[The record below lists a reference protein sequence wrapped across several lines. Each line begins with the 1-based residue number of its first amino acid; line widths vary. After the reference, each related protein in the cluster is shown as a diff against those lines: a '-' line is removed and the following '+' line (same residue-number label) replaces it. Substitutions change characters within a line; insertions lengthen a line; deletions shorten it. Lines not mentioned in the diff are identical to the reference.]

1 MKVTYRTH
9 FISAPKE
16 VTDRLCDL
24 LLIAAYAEYLGITNL
39 FNQAKEAYT
48 KLASEWDS
56 YANAQAKAKSQ
67 SQKKWGWLG
76 IGDEDTYI
84 TNNTNKWESD
94 FRPIRM
100 VIEEYAK
107 THNVFELQNELKK
120 LLDNINK

>member
-24 LLIAAYAEYLGITNL
+24 VLIAAYAEYLGITNL

-67 SQKKWGWLG
+67 SQKKWSWLG
-76 IGDEDTYI
+76 AGDEDTYI

-120 LLDNINK
+120 FLDNINK

>member
-9 FISAPKE
+9 FTSAPKE

-24 LLIAAYAEYLGITNL
+24 VLIAAYAEYLGITNL

-56 YANAQAKAKSQ
+56 YANAQAKA
-67 SQKKWGWLG
+67 KWGWLG

-107 THNVFELQNELKK
+107 THNVFELQDELKK